1 METVMLVSFG
11 SFTVHVYFSGTDES
25 NPYKICEA
33 RPTGDG
39 EIEMT
44 YIDEYADLF
53 SCLCWVKDRGA
64 DVGEVRT
71 AH

>member
-11 SFTVHVYFSGTDES
+11 SFTVHVYFSGKDEP

-44 YIDEYADLF
+44 YVDEYADLF
-53 SCLCWVKDRGA
+53 SCLC
-64 DVGEVRT
+64 
-71 AH
+71 